1 MVILLIY
8 LSKKIT
14 IGIIVFFVVITVV
27 IIGRYAI
34 GLYFKK
40 KFSKRP
46 PPGVIVEIVSNK
58 SFSQSLESYCTSL
71 SSKTSSYKIKKN
83 ELLEPINFNKKVNKG
98 DIIAKLSSKTI
109 AAPFAGV
116 IGKRGISGSS
126 LGSENTIMLTLDD
139 SRKILCDLKVPE
151 VYAAILKKD
160 LSLKATFSAYKN
172 KTYKGKIESV
182 ASRVDAQTRSIL
194 ARAKIDNENFEIIP
208 GSLLEI
214 EIFYNEKNT
223 LGIPD
228 TSIMYEGSKKFI
240 YKIVENNLIKKIEIE
255 TGIRNKGN
263 LEVLSGINE
272 GDKLVAEGLT
282 KVRPGMKVKPIIKSE

>member
-1 MVILLIY
+1 MKR
-8 LSKKIT
+8 SKKIT
-14 IGIIVFFVVITVV
+14 IGIIIFFVVITLI

-46 PPGVIVEIVSNK
+46 PPGVIVETVSNN

-83 ELLEPINFNKKVNKG
+83 ELLEPINFNMKVDKG
-98 DIIAKLSSKTI
+98 DVIAKLSSKI
-109 AAPFAGV
+109 IIAPFSGV
-116 IGKRGISGSS
+116 IGKRGISESS
-126 LGSENTIMLTLDD
+126 LGSENTIILTLDD
-139 SRKILCDLKVPE
+139 LRKIMCDLKIPE

-160 LSLKATFSAYKN
+160 LKLKAKFSAYKD
-172 KTYKGKIESV
+172 KTYEGKIESI
-182 ASRVDAQTRSIL
+182 ASRVDPQTRSIL
-194 ARAKIDNENFEIIP
+194 ARAKINNQNNEIIP

-214 EIFYNEKNT
+214 EILYNEKDA
-223 LGIPD
+223 LSIPD

-240 YKIVENNLIKKIEIE
+240 YKIIENNIIKKIEIE

-272 GDKLVAEGLT
+272 GDKVVAEGLT
-282 KVRPGMKVKPIIKSE
+282 KIRPGMKVKLITKSQ

>member
-1 MVILLIY
+1 MKR
-8 LSKKIT
+8 SKKIT
-14 IGIIVFFVVITVV
+14 TFIIIFFLVIALI

-46 PPGVIVEIVSNK
+46 PPGVIVEVVSNK
-58 SFSQSLESYCTSL
+58 SFNQSLESYCTSL
-71 SSKTSSYKIKKN
+71 SSKTISYKIKKD
-83 ELLEPINFNKKVNKG
+83 ELLEPINFNTKVNKG
-98 DIIAKLSSKTI
+98 DVIAKLISKNIT
-109 AAPFAGV
+109 APFAGI

-126 LGSENTIMLTLDD
+126 LGPENTIILTLDD
-139 SRKILCDLKVPE
+139 SRKILCDLKIPE
-151 VYAAILKKD
+151 VYAAFLKKD
-160 LSLKATFSAYKN
+160 LKLRATFSAYKN
-172 KTYKGKIESV
+172 KSYEGKIESV

-194 ARAKIDNENFEIIP
+194 ARAKINNENSEILP

-214 EIFYNEKNT
+214 EIFYNEKNS
-223 LGIPD
+223 LSVPD

-240 YKIVENNLIKKIEIE
+240 YKIIENNMIKKVEIE

-272 GDKLVAEGLT
+272 GDKVIAEGVT
-282 KVRPGMKVKPIIKSE
+282 KIRPGMKVKPITKSQ

>member
-1 MVILLIY
+1 MKR
-8 LSKKIT
+8 SKKIT
-14 IGIIVFFVVITVV
+14 ISIIIFFLVIALIIV
-27 IIGRYAI
+27 GRYGI

-71 SSKTSSYKIKKN
+71 SSKTLSYKIKKN
-83 ELLEPINFNKKVNKG
+83 ELLESIKFNRKVNKG
-98 DIIAKLSSKTI
+98 DVIAKLSTKTI
-109 AAPFAGV
+109 VAPFAGV

-126 LGSENTIMLTLDD
+126 LGSENTIILTLDD
-139 SRKILCDLKVPE
+139 YKKVLCDLKIPE

-160 LSLKATFSAYKN
+160 LKLNAKFSAYKN
-172 KTYKGKIESV
+172 KIYKGKIESV

-194 ARAKIDNENFEIIP
+194 ARAKINNEKSEIIP

-214 EIFYNEKNT
+214 EIFYNEKNA
-223 LGIPD
+223 LSVPD

-240 YKIVENNLIKKIEIE
+240 YKIIEGNIIKKTEVE
-255 TGIRNKGN
+255 TGVRNMGK
-263 LEVLSGINE
+263 LEVLSGLSE
-272 GDKLVAEGLT
+272 GDKIIAEGLT
-282 KVRPGMKVKPIIKSE
+282 KVRSGMKVKPIFKSQ

>member
-1 MVILLIY
+1 MKR
-8 LSKKIT
+8 SKKIT
-14 IGIIVFFVVITVV
+14 TIIVIFFLVIALI
-27 IIGRYAI
+27 IIGRYAV

-46 PPGVIVEIVSNK
+46 PPGVIVEVVSNK
-58 SFSQSLESYCTSL
+58 KFSQSLESYCTSL
-71 SSKTSSYKIKKN
+71 SSKTTSYKIKKN
-83 ELLEPINFNKKVNKG
+83 ELLEPINFNTKVNKG
-98 DIIAKLSSKTI
+98 DVIAKLTLKTI
-109 AAPFAGV
+109 TAPFAGI

-126 LGSENTIMLTLDD
+126 LGSENTIILTLDD
-139 SRKILCDLKVPE
+139 SKKVLCDLKIPE
-151 VYAAILKKD
+151 VYAAVLKKD
-160 LSLKATFSAYKN
+160 LKLLATFSAYKD

-194 ARAKIDNENFEIIP
+194 ARAKINNENSEILP

-214 EIFYNEKNT
+214 EIFYNEKDA
-223 LGIPD
+223 LSIPD

-240 YKIVENNLIKKIEIE
+240 YKIIENNMIKKIEIE

-272 GDKLVAEGLT
+272 GDKVIAEGLT
-282 KVRPGMKVKPIIKSE
+282 KIRPGMKVKPIVETQ